1 MILKLNLPGK
11 DEIQGTLRKTWSRGK
26 TEYMTENPLLR
37 PKKIKEYNTKLD
49 KRLSKGF
56 KHVLHQFSE

>member
-26 TEYMTENPLLR
+26 TEYMTENPLF
-37 PKKIKEYNTKLD
+37 ET
-49 KRLSKGF
+49 
-56 KHVLHQFSE
+56 